1 MTDMERRNILWY
13 EAPGTQWIEALPL
26 GNGRIGAMVYGGT
39 EEEKIQI
46 DESSFWSGAAS
57 ADNNRPGTKAL
68 MDEIRE
74 ALLQNDFETADNLGK
89 DFVGNKNQYGTNLPT
104 GELKLKIF
112 GIYTDDTG
120 ESEKDSYKRYLD
132 LETGIAASEF
142 QINGKKFKREV
153 FVSNPAQIFCM
164 KMTAE
169 VPYDMKFCYEGIG
182 SGVSITKYINGLGSV
197 QGDALETLH
206 SDGKHG
212 VHLEG
217 RIKIKTDG
225 KISYENGYIY
235 VERAETF
242 VVFLDLETNMFLEE
256 PEKLAES
263 RVEAAFA
270 KGYEEC
276 RKEHIKDVS
285 SLFKRM
291 DIFLGDEVQKN
302 IPTDKR
308 IKAVREGKEDKD
320 LYALMYQYGRYLLIA
335 SSREDSPLPTHMGGI
350 WNDNIYCNIDCTQ
363 DMHIDMNLQMQYW
376 AAALCSLPECYSPFF
391 RYMENVL
398 IPSGRKTAREE
409 YNADGWTAHVVS
421 NPWGFTS
428 LGWAYNWGAWSLGGA
443 WCAIMVWDYYEFTHD
458 REFMENKG
466 FSMIEE
472 AVKFVLD
479 YVFWNEKEGY
489 YMTGPSYSPENHFA
503 IDGKDYVLSLS
514 NTCDVILVRELL
526 SVYEKACGEWKKDK
540 NNRLAEKALE
550 VVEKLPPYKIGKHG
564 QIQEWYY
571 DFDEMDPSHRHTSH
585 LLGMYPFRQI
595 NPDTDKKL
603 TEGVKRS
610 IERRCRKFEITSWG
624 MNMLLG
630 YYARMCEGEAAFKII
645 QWIFRKIVRCN
656 MASVMDDEKSMWK
669 GTWELD
675 GNTGFTASMSELF
688 VQSTKSEVW
697 ILPALPQSWK
707 DGYIKGISLKNG
719 GKADIFWKEG
729 KLSKAEFYIK
739 EGGALKVRYGK
750 QIKEIVVKPESRLE
764 VTGGLECINS
774 L

>member
-1 MTDMERRNILWY
+1 MEKRNILWY
-13 EAPGTQWIEALPL
+13 ETPGTQWIEALPL
-26 GNGRIGAMVYGGT
+26 GNGRMGAMVYGGA

-57 ADNNRPGTKAL
+57 ANNNRPGTKDL
-68 MDEIRE
+68 MEKIRE

-104 GELKLKIF
+104 GDLKLKISN
-112 GIYTDDTG
+112 IYIDDTR
-120 ESEKDSYKRYLD
+120 ERTEAKYRRYLD
-132 LETGIAASEF
+132 LETGIAATEF
-142 QINGKKFKREV
+142 QIAGKKFKREV
-153 FVSNPAQIFCM
+153 FISNPDQVFCM
-164 KMTAE
+164 KLTSE
-169 VPYDMKFCYEGIG
+169 IPYDIEVCYEGIG
-182 SGVSITKYINGLGSV
+182 TDVSITKYAEN
-197 QGDALETLH
+197 QGKIQGNALETLH

-217 RIKIKTDG
+217 RIKVKTDG
-225 KISYENGYIY
+225 KIIFEHGRIC
-235 VERAETF
+235 VERAENLEL
-242 VVFLDLETNMFLEE
+242 FLDLETDMFLANPGKE
-256 PEKLAES
+256 AEN
-263 RVEAAFA
+263 RVRAAFI
-270 KGYEEC
+270 KGYGVC
-276 RKEHIKDVS
+276 RKEHMKDVS
-285 SLFKRM
+285 RLFQRM
-291 DIFLGDEVQKN
+291 EIFLGDEEKRN

-308 IKAVREGKEDKD
+308 IEAVKKGKEDKD
-320 LYALMYQYGRYLLIA
+320 LYALMYQYGRYLLIS

-409 YNADGWTAHVVS
+409 YEADGWTAHVVS

-443 WCAIMVWDYYEFTHD
+443 WCAVMVWDYYEFTHD

-489 YMTGPSYSPENHFA
+489 YMTGPSYSPENHFV
-503 IDGKDYVLSLS
+503 INGKDYVLSLS

-526 SVYEKACGEWKKDK
+526 SVYEKACEEQGKDK
-540 NNRLAEKALE
+540 NNHLAEKSLK
-550 VVEKLPPYKIGKHG
+550 VMKKLPPYKIGKYG

-571 DFDEMDPSHRHTSH
+571 DFDEMDSSHRHTSH

-595 NPDTDKKL
+595 NPDNDKEL
-603 TEGVKRS
+603 IEGVKRS

-630 YYARMCEGEAAFKII
+630 YYARMHEGEAALKII
-645 QWIFRKIVRCN
+645 QWIFQKIVRCN

-675 GNTGFTASMSELF
+675 GNTGFTASMSELL
-688 VQSTKSEVW
+688 VQSTEEEVW
-697 ILPALPQSWK
+697 ILPALPKAWK

-719 GKADIFWKEG
+719 GKANIFWKYG
-729 KLSKAEFYIK
+729 KLSKVELYIK
-739 EGGALKVRYGK
+739 KGGTLKIRYEK
-750 QIKEIVVKPESRLE
+750 LIKEVVVKPESRL
-764 VTGGLECINS
+764 VAIGGLECINS